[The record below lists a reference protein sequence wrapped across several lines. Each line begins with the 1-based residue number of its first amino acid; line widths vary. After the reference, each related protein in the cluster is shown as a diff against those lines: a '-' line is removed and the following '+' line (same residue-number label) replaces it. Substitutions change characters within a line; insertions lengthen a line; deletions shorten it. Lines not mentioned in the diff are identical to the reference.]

1 MVRTSD
7 FQFENV
13 GSNPSSPT
21 IKKLN
26 FNNNNKYFLYNNSKK
41 IIFNSRKIIFSF
53 YFTSLI
59 SPFLLNNLRFLTN
72 DQISKKKILLKQSY
86 ILLSWFYY
94 LTFLNQKIN
103 TKNNLRF
110 AILPTSKKIFTLT
123 KAPIA
128 HKNWSKE
135 QYKFQFFKFK
145 ITFKTFLKENN
156 DLDSSNK
163 ATLFVLLTKKKFPQF
178 ETNLFFLKNTNL
190 IYNFNDFNFFNYYLF
205 LTNK

>member
-13 GSNPSSPT
+13 GSNPSSPI
-21 IKKLN
+21 IKKFNLN
-26 FNNNNKYFLYNNSKK
+26 NRYFLYNDSKKITFNSKK
-41 IIFNSRKIIFSF
+41 ITFNF

-59 SPFLLNNLRFLTN
+59 SPFLLNNLRFINN
-72 DQISKKKILLKQSY
+72 DQTYKKKILVKQSY

-103 TKNNLRF
+103 TKNNLKF
-110 AILPTSKKIFTLT
+110 LVLPVSKKIFTLT

-145 ITFKTFLKENN
+145 ITFNVFLKENN
-156 DLDSSNK
+156 NLDSANK
-163 ATLFVLLTKKKFPQF
+163 SILFILLTKKKFPQF
-178 ETNLFFLKNTNL
+178 ETNLFFLKNINL
-190 IYNFNDFNFFNYYLF
+190 IYKFNDFNFFNYYF
-205 LTNK
+205 FIKK

>member
-13 GSNPSSPT
+13 GSNPSSPI
-21 IKKLN
+21 IKK
-26 FNNNNKYFLYNNSKK
+26 FTVNNQYFLYINSKK
-41 IIFNSRKIIFSF
+41 IIFNSKKIIFNF

-59 SPFLLNNLRFLTN
+59 SPFLLNNLRFLT
-72 DQISKKKILLKQSY
+72 DTRISEKKILLKQSY

-94 LTFLNQKIN
+94 LTFLNQKMN
-103 TKNNLRF
+103 TKNNLKF
-110 AILPTSKKIFTLT
+110 AILPSSKKIFTLT

-145 ITFKTFLKENN
+145 ITFNVFLKENN
-156 DLDSSNK
+156 NLDSSNK
-163 ATLFVLLTKKKFPQF
+163 SILFALLTKKKFPQF
-178 ETNLFFLKNTNL
+178 ETNLFFLKNINL
-190 IYNFNDFNFFNYYLF
+190 IYYFYDFNLFNYYYF
-205 LTNK
+205 LKNK

>member
-13 GSNPSSPT
+13 GSNPSSPIIT
-21 IKKLN
+21 K
-26 FNNNNKYFLYNNSKK
+26 FNLNNKYFLYNKSKK
-41 IIFNSRKIIFSF
+41 IIFNSKKIIFSF

-59 SPFLLNNLRFLTN
+59 SPFLVNNLRFITN

-94 LTFLNQKIN
+94 LTFLNQKMT
-103 TKNNLRF
+103 TKNNLKF
-110 AILPTSKKIFTLT
+110 VILPNSRRIFTLT

-156 DLDSSNK
+156 DLNSSNK
-163 ATLFVLLTKKKFPQF
+163 SILFILLTKKKFPQF
-178 ETNLFFLKNTNL
+178 ETNLFFLKNANL
-190 IYNFNDFNFFNYYLF
+190 TYQFNDINFFNYYCF
-205 LTNK
+205 LKNN

>member
-13 GSNPSSPT
+13 GSNPSSPN
-21 IKKLN
+21 IKSFN
-26 FNNNNKYFLYNNSKK
+26 FSNKYFLYKNSKK
-41 IIFNSRKIIFSF
+41 IIFNSKKIIFNF

-59 SPFLLNNLRFLTN
+59 SPFLLNNLRFITN

-103 TKNNLRF
+103 TKNNLSF

-145 ITFKTFLKENN
+145 ITFKAFLKENN
-156 DLDSSNK
+156 ELSSSNK
-163 ATLFVLLTKKKFPQF
+163 SILFVLLTKKKFPQF
-178 ETNLFFLKNTNL
+178 ETNLFFLKNINL
-190 IYNFNDFNFFNYYLF
+190 IYYFNDFNFFNYYLF
-205 LTNK
+205 LKNS

>member
-13 GSNPSSPT
+13 GSNPSSPI
-21 IKKLN
+21 IKK
-26 FNNNNKYFLYNNSKK
+26 FTVNNQYFLYINSKK
-41 IIFNSRKIIFSF
+41 IIFNSKKIIFNF

-59 SPFLLNNLRFLTN
+59 SPFLLNNLRFLT
-72 DQISKKKILLKQSY
+72 DTRISEKKILLKQSY

-94 LTFLNQKIN
+94 LTFLNQKMN
-103 TKNNLRF
+103 TKNNLKF
-110 AILPTSKKIFTLT
+110 AILPSSKKIFTLT

-145 ITFKTFLKENN
+145 ITFNVFLKENN
-156 DLDSSNK
+156 NLDSSNK
-163 ATLFVLLTKKKFPQF
+163 SILFALLTKKNFLNSKLIF
-178 ETNLFFLKNTNL
+178 FFLR
-190 IYNFNDFNFFNYYLF
+190 I
-205 LTNK
+205 